1 MRFRVFI
8 WCILALAL
16 SDQVASA
23 GSVLIKAAEAALPPA
38 PAAANLALATRG
50 ITRRPNV
57 ILVSP
62 KASVSS
68 PFDLDFKFR
77 AHGGST
83 IEPDSFHL
91 IYLKEPTVDLTA
103 RVKPFVTAKGV
114 EMGEAEAPPGRH
126 AIKVTITDSAGRK
139 TSAIFVLN
147 VLK

>member
-1 MRFRVFI
+1 MKFRVFI
-8 WCILALAL
+8 GCLLALAL
-16 SDQVASA
+16 SGHAASA

-38 PAAANLALATRG
+38 PAAAKLALATRG

-83 IEPDSFHL
+83 IKPDSFHV
-91 IYLKEPTVDLTA
+91 IYLKKPTVDLTA

-114 EMGEAEAPPGRH
+114 KMEGAETPPGRH
-126 AIKVTITDSAGRK
+126 AIKVTIADSAGRK
-139 TSAIFVLN
+139 GSAIFVLN

>member
-16 SDQVASA
+16 SGQVASA